1 MAIKLGKHIVNKFER
16 RVCIPG
22 ISSAIFG
29 FPLER
34 CAQIF
39 GKTIKSCVDD
49 MTDEDKE
56 NLSEIVLC
64 NIEYRTV

>member
-1 MAIKLGKHIVNKFER
+1 MAIELGKTIVNKLER

-39 GKTIKSCVDD
+39 GKTIKSCVDE
-49 MTDEDKE
+49 MTDEDKD
-56 NLSEIVLC
+56 NLPEIVLC
-64 NIEYRTV
+64 NIDY

>member
-1 MAIKLGKHIVNKFER
+1 MAIELGKTIVSKLER

-29 FPLER
+29 FPLDL

-39 GKTIKSCVDD
+39 GKTVKSCVDD
-49 MTDEDKE
+49 MSEEDKE
-56 NLSEIVLC
+56 SLPEIVLC
-64 NIEYRTV
+64 NIDY